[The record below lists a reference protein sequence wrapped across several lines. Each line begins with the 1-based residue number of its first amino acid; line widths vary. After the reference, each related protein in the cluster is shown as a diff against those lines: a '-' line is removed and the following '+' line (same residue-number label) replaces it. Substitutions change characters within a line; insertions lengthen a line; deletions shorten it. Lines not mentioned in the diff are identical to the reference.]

1 MKTNRGR
8 YRLLAKECARS
19 LEKSAGSG
27 IQDEIADLHMSK
39 KGGLHMSKKGG
50 LHMSKK
56 GGLHM
61 SRAEME

>member
-27 IQDEIADLHMSK
+27 IQDESADLHMSQ
-39 KGGLHMSKKGG
+39 KGGLHMS
-50 LHMSKK
+50 
-56 GGLHM
+56 
-61 SRAEME
+61 